1 MHVRQSIRQA
11 VVTAVTGLTTTSS
24 RVFDSRILPQSAS
37 DLPCLRVY
45 ATTETSEEATLVN
58 LARVCQIV
66 VQGVARATSE
76 VEDTL
81 DTIAEEVETAIAGA
95 AGITSAGAKEI
106 HIVSTELE
114 FEADGDNPH
123 GMVTLTFA
131 ALYHTARATPGTAI

>member
-1 MHVRQSIRQA
+1 MHIRQSIREA
-11 VVTAVTGLTTTSS
+11 VVTAVTGLTTTGS
-24 RVFDSRILPQSAS
+24 RVYDSRILPQAAS

-58 LARVCQIV
+58 LARTCNIV
-66 VQGVARATSE
+66 VQGIARATSE

-95 AGITSAGAKEI
+95 TITGCKEI
-106 HIVSTELE
+106 HIVSSELE
-114 FEADGDNPH
+114 FEGDGDNPH